1 MISETVLK
9 DEFEK
14 AVTIFREKLTL
25 DEDLKLLKEGLK
37 DEGLEAKEVT
47 ILMQI
52 ASAKAK
58 DDLEALDSKADQI
71 KAMLQR
77 VA

>member
-9 DEFEK
+9 DEFGK

-47 ILMQI
+47 VLMQI

-58 DDLEALDSKADQI
+58 DGLEALDSKADQI

-77 VA
+77 VF

>member
-25 DEDLKLLKEGLK
+25 DGDLKLLKEGLK
-37 DEGLEAKEVT
+37 NEGLEAKEVT
-47 ILMQI
+47 ALMQI

>member
-9 DEFEK
+9 SEFEK
-14 AVTIFREKLTL
+14 AVNIFREKLTL
-25 DEDLKLLKEGLK
+25 DEDLALLKSSLK
-37 DEGLEAKEVT
+37 DEGLESKEVT

-58 DDLEALDSKADQI
+58 DDLASLDDKADKI
-71 KAMLQR
+71 KDFLQR

>member
-47 ILMQI
+47 VLMQI